1 MKESLNLLEFTQP
14 ICSKTQNPCYE
25 TMSVYMSN
33 YLNSFIQNT
42 DSFYKWVIES
52 IA

>member
-14 ICSKTQNPCYE
+14 ICSKTNPCYE

-42 DSFYKWVIES
+42 DSFYKRVIES